1 MKPVRSGREKM
12 EQVESTYTC
21 PLCGKEHNNDELCP
35 IVLNKRRKI
44 KYNSKSYLMGSII
57 LECFERGADFWGIL
71 QEIVYYIEKVADLEY
86 GFSLYF
92 NADFII
98 SYFAASLECP
108 PSKFY
113 KKLPELSEKY
123 SKILKQSH
131 ADCINIYVETDGN
144 NNINRVSTELFDG
157 YGPFWNMIM
166 GVHPALNEPTIYID
180 KVFNGRKPSYQLR
193 LDFDWLSETQ
203 IYHKYFPKGIY
214 NSYISENK
222 KPKNAYVH
230 YGNLSFG
237 DYSNDFG
244 FDLYAEKEGAL
255 KDYFESLFDDYYD
268 WTDIAEQNPCS
279 YSVACDWVSRLEEA
293 TLKGLLLWSRV
304 DREETILYFTIY
316 GESDIEIKI
325 INGTTPIH
333 NTHGLAELFN
343 KTISD
348 GIYIFENE
356 RRIFHYGGA
365 NNDVLIEAF
374 DSFTQEI
381 IQEPM
386 IRRLG
391 GTIDQW
397 DKKWNRRDFVTK
409 NVKKR
414 ITKSDVLSVTY
425 SFICSNKGHIVIP
438 YCGLITVITPDGEEI
453 EEKVYLGYCRSC
465 DIYYIFKRDYENICT
480 KGEPQCKVVDAAT
493 NKTIWDASFNFN
505 KRSILF
511 EMGYNVQASNNL
523 SAEERQQILKR
534 AIEEK
539 RISVNEILN
548 LLEMQIALHSGRDSY
563 SNAIDKWKEDSNFVK
578 EYGIESGRIK
588 KISKIHG

>member
-1 MKPVRSGREKM
+1 MKPVRLGRDKM

-35 IVLNKRRKI
+35 IVLDKRKKI
-44 KYNSKSYLMGSII
+44 RYNSQSYLMGSII
-57 LECFERGADFWGIL
+57 LECFERQANFWGIL

-123 SKILKQSH
+123 SKILEQNQS
-131 ADCINIYVETDGN
+131 CCNNIFVKTDDN
-144 NNINRVSTELFDG
+144 NNIDQISMELDEG
-157 YGPFWNMIM
+157 YSRFGEMITDIRS
-166 GVHPALNEPTIYID
+166 GFGEPKICID
-180 KVFNGRKPSYQLR
+180 KVFNSRKPSYQLR

-214 NSYISENK
+214 NMYISKNY

-237 DYSNDFG
+237 EHSNDFG
-244 FDLYAEKEGAL
+244 FNLCAEKEGAL

-279 YSVACDWVSRLEEA
+279 YSVAYDWVARLEEA
-293 TLKGLLLWSRV
+293 TLKGLLIWSRV
-304 DREETILYFTIY
+304 DREEKTSYSTTY
-316 GESDIEIKI
+316 GESKIKISI
-325 INGTTPIH
+325 INGTTPIPD
-333 NTHGLAELFN
+333 TFGLAFVIS

-348 GIYIFENE
+348 EICVFENE

-365 NNDVLIEAF
+365 YNDDLIEAY
-374 DSFTQEI
+374 DGFTQEI

-386 IRRLG
+386 IRRLSR
-391 GTIDQW
+391 TIDQW
-397 DKKWNRRDFVTK
+397 NSKRNRGDFLAK

-414 ITKSDVLSVTY
+414 IRKSDVLSVTY
-425 SFICSNKGHIVIP
+425 SFICSFNGHIVIP

-453 EEKVYLGYCRSC
+453 EEKVYLGYCRTC
-465 DIYYIFKRDYENICT
+465 DIYYIFKRDYENICK

-493 NKTIWDASFNFN
+493 NKTIWDASFDFN